1 MHSSWTNRWVL
12 EPSSK
17 TKVKIVMGQG
27 GKKSS
32 CSAEMPVLS
41 EKGGKK
47 IPKPPSKL
55 ATFLAEH
62 VTAVLAEMLR
72 QRGA

>member
-1 MHSSWTNRWVL
+1 
-12 EPSSK
+12 
-17 TKVKIVMGQG
+17 MGQG

-41 EKGGKK
+41 EEGGKK

-62 VTAVLAEMLR
+62 VTAVLAEMLQ